1 MHSSDFSSVIVLRR
15 ASAITVQE
23 LKSLI
28 SFAIV
33 VRESLCPANKP
44 KTQNF
49 NLVEQT
55 GTDPCNEDEHRTRW
69 WLFLCK
75 CKIGNQGIIERW
87 TESYGNQEKRERE
100 RESFWKNFLLWL
112 RENENWLLYLYTG
125 PIYILTGKPTKRQLI
140 S

>member
-15 ASAITVQE
+15 AGAITVQE

-100 RESFWKNFLLWL
+100 RELLEELSIMIERKWKLITVSVHRSYIYTN
-112 RENENWLLYLYTG
+112 REAN
-125 PIYILTGKPTKRQLI
+125 
-140 S
+140 

>member
-1 MHSSDFSSVIVLRR
+1 MSQNTGKIVTLLGEMRR
-15 ASAITVQE
+15 AGAITVQE

-87 TESYGNQEKRERE
+87 TESYGNRKKRERE
-100 RESFWKNFLLWL
+100 RERASGRTFYYDWEKMKIDYYICTHV
-112 RENENWLLYLYTG
+112 LY
-125 PIYILTGKPTKRQLI
+125 IY
-140 S
+140 

>member
-1 MHSSDFSSVIVLRR
+1 MSQNTGKMVTLLGEMRR

-75 CKIGNQGIIERW
+75 CKIGKQGIIERW
-87 TESYGNQEKRERE
+87 TESYGNQEKRQRE
-100 RESFWKNFLLWL
+100 RELLEELSIMIERKWKLITVSVHMS
-112 RENENWLLYLYTG
+112 YIYTNMEAN
-125 PIYILTGKPTKRQLI
+125 
-140 S
+140 

>member
-15 ASAITVQE
+15 AGAITVQE

-75 CKIGNQGIIERW
+75 CKIGKQGIIERW
-87 TESYGNQEKRERE
+87 TKSYGNQEKRERE
-100 RESFWKNFLLWL
+100 RELLEELSIMIERKWKLITVSVHRSYIYTN
-112 RENENWLLYLYTG
+112 REAN
-125 PIYILTGKPTKRQLI
+125 
-140 S
+140 